1 MSLIRSAGK
10 LSTRK
15 LPTRKQ
21 GGVGLVEVLIAVLVF
36 ALGILGMA
44 SMQVNAKR
52 VSYDA
57 LQRSL
62 ATALTRDIIER
73 MRSNPS
79 DTSLAVFGAVNNLG
93 GGTITSEPSP
103 NCKTA
108 TCTPAQL
115 AAHDIWEWEQALD
128 GASETVGGTQ
138 AGGLVSPKACIT
150 YAAGVV
156 TVAIAWKGYD
166 GQVNPTG
173 STCGQGLGLYG
184 TSEKDRQLVVVS
196 TYIEEV

>member
-1 MSLIRSAGK
+1 MSVVANSINK
-10 LSTRK
+10 VNSTN
-15 LPTRKQ
+15 KQ
-21 GGVGLVEVLIAVLVF
+21 RGVGLVEVLIAVLVF

-73 MRSNPS
+73 MRSNPA
-79 DTSLAVFGAVNNLG
+79 DTSLLVYGAVDDLG
-93 GGTITSEPSP
+93 GGSITTEPTP
-103 NCKTA
+103 NCKSA

-128 GASETVGGTQ
+128 GASETSGGTN
-138 AGGLVSPKACIT
+138 AGGLVSPQACIT

-156 TVAIAWKGYD
+156 TVTVAWKGYD
-166 GQVNPTG
+166 GKANPIPG
-173 STCGQGLGLYG
+173 NTCGTTSGLYG
-184 TSEKDRQLVVVS
+184 AGNVDRQLIVIN